1 MMGKRARIVLVL
13 PLVFAALSAPVVAAD
28 KTGEDLVAPAAPAPA
43 AAPASSLTGTPWRL
57 AELTGEPWPEGAAAP
72 YLFFADP
79 GELAG
84 FGGCNYFV
92 GKLRTEADGKLVVS
106 SLRATHRQC
115 PDELGREATLL
126 TSLVLANGLEL
137 ETGRLTFLL
146 DGTPLMKLGEA
157 PEISTAEVTE
167 QGKLLKAKKTRKHK
181 ARGKKKKGGAKTG
194 KPGKKRAAKTAA
206 KVPRTTAKPNKKK

>member
-13 PLVFAALSAPVVAAD
+13 PLILAAWSAPVVAAEQ
-28 KTGEDLVAPAAPAPA
+28 TGADLAATAVPAA
-43 AAPASSLTGTPWRL
+43 SLTGTPWRL

-72 YLFFADP
+72 YLLFANP

-84 FGGCNYFV
+84 FGGCNYFI
-92 GKLRTEADGKLVVS
+92 GRFRTEADGKLVVS

-115 PDELGREATLL
+115 PEAPGREAALL

-137 ETGRLTFLL
+137 EAGRLTFLL

-167 QGKLLKAKKTRKHK
+167 QGKLLKAKKKRKHK
-181 ARGKKKKGGAKTG
+181 ARGKKKKGGAKAG
-194 KPGKKRAAKTAA
+194 KPGNKRAAKAAAKKPLAAAKPGKKK
-206 KVPRTTAKPNKKK
+206 